1 MNKSRALRGI
11 SLAGLGSL
19 MTVVAAPSWAQ
30 DSGYFYGGVSLGQSR
45 ASIDKRRITAGLQDA
60 GLATTGFS
68 RDEKDLGYKAFGG
81 YQWTR
86 YFGLEAGYFNLGEFK
101 FRSNTSPAGT
111 LRGKSE
117 IEGLNLDLVGTLPL
131 TESLSAIARVGVQ
144 HAWTQDRFNGTGAVS
159 VANPHPHANSTNYKA
174 GIGLQYQIAPWL
186 LVRGEAER
194 YRVNDAVGH
203 RGDVNLLSVSLVFP
217 LGRTETPAPHVA
229 APAYVEPVPAPAPVV
244 AVAPVAAPVAPP
256 PEPRRVRFSADS
268 LFTFDKADVKPEGR
282 EALDR
287 FSKELASTQY
297 DLITVEGHTDRLGSN
312 AYNEKLSARRAEAV
326 KAYLASSGGID
337 PKKISAIGK
346 GESTPVAKPED
357 CKGAKPTVKLIACL
371 QPDRRVEVEVMG
383 TR

>member
-1 MNKSRALRGI
+1 MNKIRALRGI
-11 SLAGLGSL
+11 GLAGLGSL
-19 MTVVAAPSWAQ
+19 MAVVAAPSWAQ

-45 ASIDKRRITAGLQDA
+45 ASIDKRRITASLQDA
-60 GLATTGFS
+60 GLATTAFS
-68 RDEKDLGYKAFGG
+68 RDEKDLGYKLFGG

-144 HAWTQDRFNGTGAVS
+144 HAWTQDKFNGTGAVS
-159 VANPHPHANSTNYKA
+159 VANRHPSADSTNYKA

-217 LGRTETPAPHVA
+217 LGRAETQAPRA
-229 APAYVEPVPAPAPVV
+229 ATAPAYVEPAPAPAPVV
-244 AVAPVAAPVAPP
+244 AAAPVAPVVP
-256 PEPRRVRFSADS
+256 PPVPRRVRFAADS
-268 LFTFDKADVKPEGR
+268 LFAFDKADVKPEGR
-282 EALDR
+282 QALDQ
-287 FSKELASTQY
+287 FAKELATTQY
-297 DLITVEGHTDRLGSN
+297 DVITVEGHTDRLGST
-312 AYNEKLSARRAEAV
+312 AYNEKLSTRRAESV
-326 KAYLASSGGID
+326 KAYLVSSGGID

-346 GESTPVAKPED
+346 GESMPVTKLEG
-357 CKGAKPTVKLIACL
+357 CKGATPTVKLINCL
-371 QPDRRVEVEVMG
+371 QADRRVEVEVMG